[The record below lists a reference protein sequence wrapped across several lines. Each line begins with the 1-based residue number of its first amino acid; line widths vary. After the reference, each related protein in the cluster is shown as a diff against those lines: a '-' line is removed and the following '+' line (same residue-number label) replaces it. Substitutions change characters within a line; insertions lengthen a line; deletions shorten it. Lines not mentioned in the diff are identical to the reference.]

1 MKRTLQISLVVGA
14 LLLPLDVLAEP
25 YWTAKPVQCGTLEEV
40 IDITKQFGE
49 FPSIVMDGYMKVPS
63 GQYVKSKVVI
73 AMNMLTQSWTLI
85 EFPIETG
92 IGCIVATGKGF
103 EKLVDIGTSL

>member
-25 YWTAKPVQCGTLEEV
+25 YWSAKPVQCGTLEEV

-49 FPSIVMDGYMKVPS
+49 MPSIIMDGFMKVPS

-73 AMNMLTQSWTLI
+73 AMNMSTQSWTLI
-85 EFPIETG
+85 EFPTETG